1 MGKHAP
7 ACCLSGTLIKRPTAD
22 LAQLA
27 KPDHIV
33 KTTITFDIKDGCDTI
48 FTSDNLCNRNLSVL
62 AVLALVNTGLVVT
75 IQVAKVHTSID

>member
-1 MGKHAP
+1 MRKQTP
-7 ACCLSGTLIKRPTAD
+7 ACCLSGTLIERSTAD

-33 KTTITFDIKDGCDTI
+33 KTTVTFDIKDGCDTI

-75 IQVAKVHTSID
+75 IQVAKVNTSID